1 MTTPSS
7 TAYVFINIEAGTA
20 HKVFRL
26 LDRLP
31 NVAQVDVVTGP
42 YDMVAMVQGSD
53 FNQIGNV
60 VMNKIQTIEGIVSS
74 ITCNVIR
81 LEA

>member
-1 MTTPSS
+1 MTSPSS

-20 HKVFRL
+20 HKVFRE
-26 LDRLP
+26 LDRIS
-31 NVAQVDVVTGP
+31 NIAQLDIVTGP
-42 YDMVAMVQGSD
+42 YDMIALVQGSD